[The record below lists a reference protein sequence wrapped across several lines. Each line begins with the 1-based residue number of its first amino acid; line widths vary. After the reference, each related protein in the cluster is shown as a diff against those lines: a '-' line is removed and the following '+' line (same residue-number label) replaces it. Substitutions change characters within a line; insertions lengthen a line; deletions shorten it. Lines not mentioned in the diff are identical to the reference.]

1 MFLILEIL
9 NVISEYR
16 LLPQLRY
23 LFYLVH
29 HCNMYVCVQLASK
42 KGGLGAQKVSS
53 QSFSELEKKAQA
65 ADKIREK
72 EESFAGAKKNIT
84 TEESM

>member
-9 NVISEYR
+9 NVISEYK
-16 LLPQLRY
+16 LLSQLGY

-29 HCNMYVCVQLASK
+29 HCNVYVCVQLASK

-72 EESFAGAKKNIT
+72 ESFAGAKKNVT